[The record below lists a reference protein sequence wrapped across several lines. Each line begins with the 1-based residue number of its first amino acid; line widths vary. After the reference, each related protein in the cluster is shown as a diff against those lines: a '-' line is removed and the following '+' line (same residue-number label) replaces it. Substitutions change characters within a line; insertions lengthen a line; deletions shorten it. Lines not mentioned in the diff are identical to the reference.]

1 MNPVSDACKKGFL
14 SLGGYTQHRN
24 TKHVPASKIFHAA
37 QYPHIPEMPSTQAGV
52 SSDSQEN
59 HEVPECTYFT
69 KHPVLNG
76 EYYSLQKHTFQVT
89 LM

>member
-1 MNPVSDACKKGFL
+1 MQEGIFEPWGL
-14 SLGGYTQHRN
+14 HTTQKQKN
-24 TKHVPASKIFHAA
+24 VPASKIFHAA
-37 QYPHIPEMPSTQAGV
+37 QYPHIPEMPFTQAGV
-52 SSDSQEN
+52 FSDSQEN
-59 HEVPECTYFT
+59 HEVPEWAYFT